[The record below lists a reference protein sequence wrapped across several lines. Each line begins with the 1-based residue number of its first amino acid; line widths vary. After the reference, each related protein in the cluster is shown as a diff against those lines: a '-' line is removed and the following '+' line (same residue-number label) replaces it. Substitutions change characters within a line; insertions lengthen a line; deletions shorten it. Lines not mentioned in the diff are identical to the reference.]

1 MKRIDVFD
9 SLRGIAII
17 GVILI
22 HSGNNV
28 PRNFGMLAEAIISN
42 GNKGVQIFFII
53 SAILFNR
60 SFATYCNKYPDMRP
74 EIVAAWYGKRFLRL
88 IPLFWLTNTAVL
100 LYSGIKDMNISVAD
114 VKIYIS
120 NCLFLHGFIPE
131 YINAIGNNWY
141 IGTLAIFILLVPF
154 IYRLVNN
161 IWKAC
166 ALFGI
171 SWLLQ
176 QMLERTVAVL
186 DCGQDMIIWQNYW
199 KGFSIFKQMPVL
211 AIGIILYFLL
221 FHYEIHLSLYNKL
234 IEKFGKIGAVVVIYV
249 CFFVLCGSIFYAVVT
264 YQNIY
269 RFAVIIG
276 LLLIVLFSYPI
287 PLIVN
292 RFYSFIGKY
301 SYGIYLFHLLLLGRI
316 NNFLTNFIDDLLLN
330 VIFATFIT
338 LFVCLFAS
346 VVATNYF
353 ERPIINIVQTKMS
366 KGNFQEK

>member
-53 SAILFNR
+53 SAILFYR
-60 SFATYCNKYPDMRP
+60 SFAVYCNKYPDMRLQ
-74 EIVAAWYGKRFLRL
+74 IVATWYGKRFLRL

-100 LYSGIKDMNISVAD
+100 LYSGIKDMSISVAD

-120 NCLFLHGFIPE
+120 NCLFLHGFIPK

-171 SWLLQ
+171 AWLLQ

-186 DCGQDMIIWQNYW
+186 DCGQDMIIWQDYW

-221 FHYEIHLSLYNKL
+221 FHYEIHLFLYNKL
-234 IEKFGKIGAVVVIYV
+234 VEKFGKTGAAVVLYV
-249 CFFVLCGSIFYAVVT
+249 CFFALCGSIFYAVVT

-276 LLLIVLFSYPI
+276 LLLIVLFCYPI

-316 NNFLTNFIDDLLLN
+316 NNLLTNFIDDLLIN
-330 VIFATFIT
+330 VILATFIT

-353 ERPIINIVQTKMS
+353 ERPIINVVQAKMT